1 MTQNRNLASFANNI
15 SVSTTGNVGIS
26 NSAPTDKL
34 SINGTTFFQG
44 NVKFGTSSIAVGLQ
58 ANGSLGT
65 TGQVLTSNGSSIY
78 WATATTDPT
87 PTVFLLMGA

>member
-1 MTQNRNLASFANNI
+1 MSQNLE
-15 SVSTTGNVGIS
+15 
-26 NSAPTDKL
+26 L
-34 SINGTTFFQG
+34 S
-44 NVKFGTSSIAVGLQ
+44 KFGSRVAVNTSANSMTVNNNLIVAKGIQ